1 MKSLLRATVEATRG
15 VVAPLTARRNGV
27 ANATPGRSPAPAP
40 AATPGPSRESYAA
53 VAIRP
58 CPQACEKAQALA
70 HRRML
75 KDEAPES
82 LPLPGCTNNGCKCRF
97 EYFHDRRAEGERRDR
112 GDDEEEAKD
121 DSNRRLPGDRR
132 INKQRARP
140 TSYFNDHD

>member
-1 MKSLLRATVEATRG
+1 MKSLFRATVEATRG

-27 ANATPGRSPAPAP
+27 AKSTPTPTP
-40 AATPGPSRESYAA
+40 AATPGPNRESYAA

-58 CPQACEKAQALA
+58 CAQACEKAQALA

-75 KDEAPES
+75 RDEAPES

-97 EYFHDRRAEGERRDR
+97 EFFHDRRAESERRDR
-112 GDDEEEAKD
+112 GRDGDDAETS
-121 DSNRRLPGDRR
+121 SNRRLPGDRR